1 MIMKRD
7 FGLDAL
13 LNMDGFE
20 YHFPN
25 GYWYKIEARLVKA
38 DVRLPHGIRY
48 TLTLHDY
55 YGKRIFGID
64 NKHRPKS
71 KRKGYHGRII
81 EYDHVHNNENDK
93 GTPYTFIN
101 AEKLLTDFW
110 ARIDHIMSEIKEL
123 S

>member
-1 MIMKRD
+1 MIH
-7 FGLDAL
+7 
-13 LNMDGFE
+13 NQSCPE
-20 YHFPN
+20 
-25 GYWYKIEARLVKA
+25 LVKA
-38 DVRLPHGIRY
+38 DIHLPHGIRY
-48 TLTLHDY
+48 TLTLHDC

-64 NKHRPKS
+64 NKHRPKT

-81 EYDHVHNNENDK
+81 EYDHIHNNENDK

-110 ARIDHIMSEIKEL
+110 AHIDKIMSELQEQ

>member
-1 MIMKRD
+1 MKRD

-20 YHFPN
+20 FHYPN
-25 GYWYKIEARLVKA
+25 GYWYRIEARLVKA
-38 DVRLPHGIRY
+38 DDHLPHGIRY
-48 TLTLHDY
+48 TLTFHNN

-71 KRKGYHGRII
+71 KRKGYHGQII
-81 EYDHVHNNENDK
+81 EYDHVHINESDK

-110 ARIDHIMSEIKEL
+110 AHIDVIMSETEGQ